1 MSYAAKRDPKRPP
14 THPGEILRET
24 ALPALGRSKVE
35 IAALL
40 GISRQHLNDILSEKK
55 PVTPAMAV
63 RIGKLLGNGP
73 NLWVR
78 MQATYDTWHATR
90 EVDVSKIP
98 TLKPAA

>member
-1 MSYAAKRDPKRPP
+1 
-14 THPGEILRET
+14 
-24 ALPALGRSKVE
+24 
-35 IAALL
+35 
-40 GISRQHLNDILSEKK
+40 LSEKK
-55 PVTPAMAV
+55 PITPAMAV